1 MVPSLHSANQPLIS
15 QLRYYDIFRQVGLS
29 RITPGRRA
37 GPLHGESTLYDAC
50 YGRCLFAGVVSTRRW
65 RPASLGKER
74 SEGYGSRG
82 RRLTLRLIYANI
94 GMYRRMKNLTWLAD
108 SRSNVK
114 SFPAGV
120 QDDIGYALYAA
131 QLGELSPKAK
141 PLHGLG
147 VHVMEIAVYDASGTY
162 RAVYTVSI
170 GESIYVIHA
179 FQKKSKAGIATPKS
193 EVELIRQRL
202 KQLRSEVKNAEKRSP

>member
-1 MVPSLHSANQPLIS
+1 
-15 QLRYYDIFRQVGLS
+15 
-29 RITPGRRA
+29 
-37 GPLHGESTLYDAC
+37 
-50 YGRCLFAGVVSTRRW
+50 
-65 RPASLGKER
+65 
-74 SEGYGSRG
+74 
-82 RRLTLRLIYANI
+82 
-94 GMYRRMKNLTWLAD
+94 MKNLTWLAD
-108 SRSNVK
+108 SLSNVK

-131 QLGELSPKAK
+131 QLGELSVRAK

-147 VHVMEIAVYDASGTY
+147 GHVMEIAAHDASGTY

-193 EVELIRQRL
+193 ERKPGTVTNYPILDRDCSRHSYHYAKGVIGYCPRFVLSPVCPPGRLGGGQRRPSL
-202 KQLRSEVKNAEKRSP
+202 PRPYYHAPRGRSLS

>member
-1 MVPSLHSANQPLIS
+1 M
-15 QLRYYDIFRQVGLS
+15 
-29 RITPGRRA
+29 
-37 GPLHGESTLYDAC
+37 
-50 YGRCLFAGVVSTRRW
+50 
-65 RPASLGKER
+65 
-74 SEGYGSRG
+74 
-82 RRLTLRLIYANI
+82 
-94 GMYRRMKNLTWLAD
+94 
-108 SRSNVK
+108 K

-131 QLGELSPKAK
+131 QLGERSIRAK

-147 VHVMEIAVYDASGTY
+147 SQVMEIAVDDARGTY

-193 EVELIRQRL
+193 EIDLIRQRI
-202 KQLRSEVKNAEKRSP
+202 KQLRNEVKNAEKRVT